1 MVVEYK
7 EIFLMCFK
15 RQSKTKTSRRMA
27 RRQLLANGH
36 FAPGIHKK
44 QHRNLITPTMEAANN

>member
-1 MVVEYK
+1 
-7 EIFLMCFK
+7 
-15 RQSKTKTSRRMA
+15 MA